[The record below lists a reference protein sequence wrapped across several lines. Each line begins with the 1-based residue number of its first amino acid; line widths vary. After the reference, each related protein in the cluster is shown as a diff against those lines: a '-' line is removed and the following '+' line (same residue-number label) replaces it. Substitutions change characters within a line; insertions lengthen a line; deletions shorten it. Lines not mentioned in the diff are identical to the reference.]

1 MKHLLLLA
9 FACSFAGAS
18 CETPSPL
25 VRACPGSAVQTAYY
39 RVSGDCG
46 GEGVITVTVASADS
60 CLIGVLE
67 PSGVGLPTVGS
78 FSDLGGQTGYE
89 ITKGNW
95 NVNDPGAGSNN
106 VGTFLTCTA
115 GAASSA
121 GVITLAC
128 EQNLCIPSE
137 NEDVT
142 CTMGMCTAHLTPASA
157 DAGIVV
163 PPQDATIDSSP

>member
-1 MKHLLLLA
+1 
-9 FACSFAGAS
+9 
-18 CETPSPL
+18 
-25 VRACPGSAVQTAYY
+25 VQTANYA
-39 RVSGDCG
+39 VTGDCG
-46 GEGVITVTVASADS
+46 GGGVITVTVASAGT

-95 NVNDPGAGSNN
+95 NLNDPGAGSNN

-115 GAASSA
+115 GVASSA
-121 GVITLAC
+121 GVVNLVC
-128 EQNLCIPSE
+128 EQNVCVPSD

-142 CTMGMCTAHLTPASA
+142 CTMGTCAAHLTPAPA

-163 PPQDATIDSSP
+163 PPPDATIDSSP